1 MKYLVMEIQKFEN
14 ETMSTPTFSYGT
26 LNAAE
31 AKYHSILASAAVS
44 KLPVHSAALFNETG
58 YCIEHK
64 SYNHSE
70 PKPEP
75 EPEEE
80 AE

>member
-14 ETMSTPTFSYGT
+14 EAMSTPTFAYDT

-31 AKYHSILASAAVS
+31 AKYHSILAVAAVS
-44 KLPVHSAALFNETG
+44 KLPVHSAVLFNETG

-64 SYNHSE
+64 SYVHGE
-70 PKPEP
+70 TPEVK
-75 EPEEE
+75 
-80 AE
+80 